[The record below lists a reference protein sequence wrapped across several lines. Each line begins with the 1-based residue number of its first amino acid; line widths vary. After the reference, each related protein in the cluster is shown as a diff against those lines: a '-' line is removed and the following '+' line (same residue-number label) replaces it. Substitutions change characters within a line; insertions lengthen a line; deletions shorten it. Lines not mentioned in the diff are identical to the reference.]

1 MKIEDLSLS
10 DIYDFLEFGNI
21 NNAPAHIVEYIQVLD
36 KIRAMSLRIDQFGS
50 KEAILKHL
58 IAVEKYSRYKANKL
72 YEEALEYFYSDSKIS
87 KQAWKYII
95 AEKMMMNINFAE
107 QIKESVQDSEKIQ
120 GMYLKLRDVLELD
133 KEDKEELPQELFR
146 KPVKLFTVDTEL
158 LGLPKVDRNRL
169 AEMIE
174 AIPELTEKE
183 KLRIKSEALVID
195 LKAFPDEQ
203 EDPRKS

>member
-10 DIYDFLEFGNI
+10 DIYDFLEFGNM

-58 IAVEKYSRYKANKL
+58 VAIEKYSRYKANKL
-72 YEEALEYFYSDSKIS
+72 YEEALEYFYSDSTIS

>member
-10 DIYDFLEFGNI
+10 DIYDFLEFGNM

-58 IAVEKYSRYKANKL
+58 VAIEKYSRYKANKL
-72 YEEALEYFYSDSKIS
+72 YEEALEYFYSDSTIS

-169 AEMIE
+169 AEIIE

>member
-1 MKIEDLSLS
+1 MNIENLSLS
-10 DIYDFLEFGNI
+10 DIYDFLEFGSM

-36 KIRAMSLRIDQFGS
+36 KIRSMSLRIDQFGS
-50 KEAILKHL
+50 KEAIIKHL
-58 IAVEKYSRYKANKL
+58 VSVEKYSRHKANKL
-72 YEEALEYFYSDSKIS
+72 YEESQEYFYSDSTIS
-87 KQAWKYII
+87 KQAWKNII

-107 QIKESVQDSEKIQ
+107 LIKETVQDSEKIQ